1 MLPQGVCVAVY
12 SSLGHS
18 SFSNATAM
26 TPRVLFPSTESST
39 NLPAAPITHL
49 PFRRISLP
57 SVPSSSLLSAQHR
70 QSVAS
75 FASFDSLPEEP
86 VVRRPKRRS
95 LKRKQSRTPAPEDI
109 AREAKRTKVIREFWD
124 TERSYVQGLDLV
136 HDHFLTPII
145 ASLDSSRPLLARTE
159 LTTIFSNF
167 IDIWNF
173 HHAFFSA
180 LTALL
185 HPSLSHFDVPNPN
198 PPPLS
203 ALLLSHFPYLSLYT
217 PFITAFPSSI
227 SFLSRPPAP
236 FALFLRTQERDPRCG
251 QLKLT
256 DWLLSIVQRC
266 PRYVLLLKELINVE
280 RREKEGEGE
289 WDRLGKVLALVEK
302 VTSSLNTSLHAH
314 AHTLSLLALQRAT
327 LGLPPTLH
335 FVQPGRTL
343 IFRAPLVIDSGG
355 VAIEGPTIGRGRRDR
370 ICEFLLFDDVL
381 VWLDFDPSTLRDSHW
396 FTLAAHATA
405 SDERHTYT
413 YRNHLSLVDIEAVL
427 DPSHHPPRLEV
438 LSPGGSFAVYA
449 VPSQPPSPRG
459 LSSSAS
465 ESALATRRTAPL
477 TSASNDTSLHT
488 FLHLL
493 RQARSALLARD
504 PSIALRGVRMRGVL
518 WAEAY
523 EPEERDERVSQIQEY
538 EVPTLDTRQPNL
550 PDLASQQ
557 APNITTPTHVEGLP
571 LSARPQ
577 RAPLPFLPPVWVPD
591 AKTDACMR
599 CARPFGLVRFTVPL
613 SMSVSF
619 SLPSFTSFE
628 WGRSVSQGQED
639 KGTDE
644 EGVGENSEG
653 NAQEGGS
660 GGGEGRPGSGEGMWR
675 RRHHCRLCGRVVCAD
690 CSGRTFYITDPSSQS
705 PSGKNTKAKPARAC
719 NECYEAAFPPIQS
732 ITGGSSTPST
742 LSANPSTH
750 HSPTLHGIPAWL
762 STPIPTEGSSGAHAL
777 MAMTLSPSR
786 GRIVSGASPSRT
798 RLSSSASKREME
810 GNVGMNAGH
819 AGHPSGKNASP
830 RPSKRELSTNPS
842 KRAFTPS
849 PTRHLPRIL
858 LGDGDSPSLSPTTL
872 SPSSS
877 RFTAQDD
884 IYEDEDPDV
893 PTMRVRDP
901 SARDCYAATTL
912 DQESRYQET
921 APTLRAP
928 ISRPIRIRP
937 STRPRPRSYH
947 DILDDF
953 EVHARGG
960 SVGSSVATSLG
971 AVAEERASRIDDRVY
986 HEEVHAV
993 YEGVNVH
1000 GRGGEIH
1007 DRHQEEE
1014 VHDGVQPKQ
1023 PREHEPT
1030 PGYVHKKKEDT
1041 TRKKKRFSL
1050 PAVAVQ
1056 TVPVLARSAPGGNLH
1071 GGWGKRVSL
1080 VLGARAWVRNGERE
1094 SGSES
1099 TRSSLLS
1106 SRDDRS
1112 ARSPSR
1118 GDKVGKGSKESSAAR
1133 ALMDVLRGKGR
1144 RDELAKGMVDQ
1155 GHTHL

>member
-1 MLPQGVCVAVY
+1 
-12 SSLGHS
+12 
-18 SFSNATAM
+18 M
-26 TPRVLFPSTESST
+26 TPRVLFPSTDSST

-145 ASLDSSRPLLARTE
+145 ASLDSSRPLLTRTE

-185 HPSLSHFDVPNPN
+185 HPYLSHLDVPNPN
-198 PPPLS
+198 PPSLS

-236 FALFLRTQERDPRCG
+236 FAIFLRTQERDPRCG
-251 QLKLT
+251 QLKLA

-289 WDRLGKVLALVEK
+289 WDRLGKALTLVEK

-355 VAIEGPTIGRGRRDR
+355 VAIEGPAIGRGRRDR
-370 ICEFLLFDDVL
+370 ICEFLLFDDIL
-381 VWLDFDPSTLRDSHW
+381 VWLDFDPSALRDSHW

-449 VPSQPPSPRG
+449 VPSQPPSPRR

-465 ESALATRRTAPL
+465 ESALATRRTTPL

-557 APNITTPTHVEGLP
+557 APNITAPTHVEGLP

-599 CARPFGLVRFTVPL
+599 CARPFGLVR
-613 SMSVSF
+613 
-619 SLPSFTSFE
+619 
-628 WGRSVSQGQED
+628 
-639 KGTDE
+639 
-644 EGVGENSEG
+644 
-653 NAQEGGS
+653 
-660 GGGEGRPGSGEGMWR
+660 
-675 RRHHCRLCGRVVCAD
+675 RRHHCRLCGKVVCAE

-719 NECYEAAFPPIQS
+719 NECYEAAFPPVQS

-798 RLSSSASKREME
+798 RL
-810 GNVGMNAGH
+810 
-819 AGHPSGKNASP
+819 
-830 RPSKRELSTNPS
+830 
-842 KRAFTPS
+842 
-849 PTRHLPRIL
+849 
-858 LGDGDSPSLSPTTL
+858 
-872 SPSSS
+872 
-877 RFTAQDD
+877 
-884 IYEDEDPDV
+884 
-893 PTMRVRDP
+893 
-901 SARDCYAATTL
+901 
-912 DQESRYQET
+912 
-921 APTLRAP
+921 
-928 ISRPIRIRP
+928 
-937 STRPRPRSYH
+937 
-947 DILDDF
+947 
-953 EVHARGG
+953 
-960 SVGSSVATSLG
+960 
-971 AVAEERASRIDDRVY
+971 
-986 HEEVHAV
+986 
-993 YEGVNVH
+993 
-1000 GRGGEIH
+1000 
-1007 DRHQEEE
+1007 
-1014 VHDGVQPKQ
+1014 
-1023 PREHEPT
+1023 
-1030 PGYVHKKKEDT
+1030 
-1041 TRKKKRFSL
+1041 
-1050 PAVAVQ
+1050 
-1056 TVPVLARSAPGGNLH
+1056 
-1071 GGWGKRVSL
+1071 
-1080 VLGARAWVRNGERE
+1080 
-1094 SGSES
+1094 
-1099 TRSSLLS
+1099 
-1106 SRDDRS
+1106 
-1112 ARSPSR
+1112 
-1118 GDKVGKGSKESSAAR
+1118 
-1133 ALMDVLRGKGR
+1133 
-1144 RDELAKGMVDQ
+1144 
-1155 GHTHL
+1155 

>member
-1 MLPQGVCVAVY
+1 
-12 SSLGHS
+12 
-18 SFSNATAM
+18 M
-26 TPRVLFPSTESST
+26 TPRVSFPSTDST

-95 LKRKQSRTPAPEDI
+95 LNGKHSRTPAPADI

-145 ASLDSSRPLLARTE
+145 ASLDTHRPLLTRTE
-159 LTTIFSNF
+159 LTAIFSNF

-185 HPSLSHFDVPNPN
+185 HPTVSHLDVPHPPPNPN
-198 PPPLS
+198 PAPLS

-217 PFITAFPSSI
+217 PFITAFPSSM
-227 SFLSRPPAP
+227 SFLARPPAP
-236 FALFLRTQERDPRCG
+236 FAIFLRTQERDPRCG
-251 QLKLT
+251 QLKLA

-266 PRYVLLLKELINVE
+266 PRYVLLLRELINVE

-289 WDRLGKVLALVEK
+289 WDRLGKALTLVEK
-302 VTSSLNTSLHAH
+302 VTSSLNASLRAH
-314 AHTLSLLALQRAT
+314 AHTLALLALQRST

-343 IFRAPLVIDSGG
+343 IFRAPFVIDSGG
-355 VAIEGPTIGRGRRDR
+355 VAIEGPAIGRGRRDR

-396 FTLAAHATA
+396 FTFAADATA

-438 LSPGGSFAVYA
+438 LSPGGSFAVYV
-449 VPSQPPSPRG
+449 VPSQSPSPKR

-465 ESALATRRTAPL
+465 ESALATRRTTPL
-477 TSASNDTSLHT
+477 TSTSNDTTLHT

-504 PSIALRGVRMRGVL
+504 PSVALRGVRMRGVL

-523 EPEERDERVSQIQEY
+523 EPEEGDERVSQIQG
-538 EVPTLDTRQPNL
+538 PGDTEQSKISDP
-550 PDLASQQ
+550 ASQE
-557 APNITTPTHVEGLP
+557 APTTTNSNRVEGLP
-571 LSARPQ
+571 PSTRPQ

-599 CARPFGLVRFTVPL
+599 CARPFGFVRFTMPL

-619 SLPSFTSFE
+619 SLPSFPSFE
-628 WGRSVSQGQED
+628 WGRSASQDQEG
-639 KGTDE
+639 KSTDE
-644 EGVGENSEG
+644 EGLGEGGERSV
-653 NAQEGGS
+653 QEGGS
-660 GGGEGRPGSGEGMWR
+660 GGGESRAWGGEEMWR
-675 RRHHCRLCGRVVCAD
+675 RRHHCRLCGRVVCAE
-690 CSGRTFYITDPSSQS
+690 CSGRTFYITDPSFQS
-705 PSGKNTKAKPARAC
+705 PSGKNTKTKPARAC
-719 NECYEAAFPPIQS
+719 NECYEAAFPLVHP

-742 LSANPSTH
+742 LSVNPSSRHTGP
-750 HSPTLHGIPAWL
+750 SPTLLGIPAWL
-762 STPIPTEGSSGAHAL
+762 STPIPTEGSSGADAL

-786 GRIVSGASPSRT
+786 GRIALGASPSRR
-798 RLSSSASKREME
+798 RLSSNTSKREVE
-810 GNVGMNAGH
+810 GNVGMNASPSYAGH
-819 AGHPSGKNASP
+819 ASGRNASP
-830 RPSKRELSTNPS
+830 GPSKRELSTSPS
-842 KRAFTPS
+842 KRGFTPS
-849 PTRHLPRIL
+849 PARHLPRISL
-858 LGDGDSPSLSPTTL
+858 ADGDSPSLSPTTL

-884 IYEDEDPDV
+884 IYEDEDTDA
-893 PTMRVRDP
+893 PTVRVRNP
-901 SARDCYAATTL
+901 STRDSYATPSPTTL
-912 DQESRYQET
+912 NQDSQHQET
-921 APTLRAP
+921 PPTLRLP
-928 ISRPIRIRP
+928 ISRPIRMRH
-937 STRPRPRSYH
+937 SARPRPRSYH
-947 DILDDF
+947 DILEDF

-960 SVGSSVATSLG
+960 SVASSVATSLG
-971 AVAEERASRIDDRVY
+971 AVAEERASRIDDRGY
-986 HEEVHAV
+986 HKEVHD
-993 YEGVNVH
+993 GVH
-1000 GRGGEIH
+1000 EGGEVYGEGEGWGMH
-1007 DRHQEEE
+1007 DGLQEEE
-1014 VHDGVQPKQ
+1014 VHDGVRPRQ
-1023 PREHEPT
+1023 PREREPT
-1030 PGYVHKKKEDT
+1030 PGYLHEKREDT
-1041 TRKKKRFSL
+1041 ARKKKRFSL

-1056 TVPVLARSAPGGNLH
+1056 TVPVVARSAPVGNSH
-1071 GGWGKRVSL
+1071 NGWGRRFSL
-1080 VLGARAWVRNGERE
+1080 VLGARTRGRNGERE
-1094 SGSES
+1094 SGSEREGS
-1099 TRSSLLS
+1099 TGSSLLS
-1106 SRDDRS
+1106 SRDDQS
-1112 ARSPSR
+1112 
-1118 GDKVGKGSKESSAAR
+1118 
-1133 ALMDVLRGKGR
+1133 
-1144 RDELAKGMVDQ
+1144 
-1155 GHTHL
+1155 